1 MDIGNTGSPA
11 SAYTILTFGQVNV
24 GDRLPALVHEVT
36 ATSVILGALA
46 SRDWRPMHHDRDFA
60 QQRNGTRDIFMN
72 TPNQAAWLERFITD
86 WAGPRSR
93 IGRYKFRMGDSVC
106 PGDTMTLRGEV
117 EAKEIDG
124 QSCHWVTLRITLA
137 VGDQEKTRF
146 SARVAL
152 PADETDNP
160 WERTGE
166 RWQP

>member
-1 MDIGNTGSPA
+1 MTPSGYANI
-11 SAYTILTFGQVNV
+11 TIHQVNV
-24 GDRLPALVHEVT
+24 GDRLPELVHEVT

-86 WAGPRSR
+86 WAGPKAR
-93 IGRYKFRMGDSVC
+93 IGRYKFRMGDAVC
-106 PGDTMTLRGEV
+106 PGDTMRLNGEV
-117 EAKEIDG
+117 DTVETDTQG
-124 QSCHWVTLRITLA
+124 CGWVRLRIALT
-137 VGDQEKTRF
+137 VDGQEKTRF

-152 PADETDNP
+152 PVDADDNP
-160 WERTGE
+160 WSRSGD